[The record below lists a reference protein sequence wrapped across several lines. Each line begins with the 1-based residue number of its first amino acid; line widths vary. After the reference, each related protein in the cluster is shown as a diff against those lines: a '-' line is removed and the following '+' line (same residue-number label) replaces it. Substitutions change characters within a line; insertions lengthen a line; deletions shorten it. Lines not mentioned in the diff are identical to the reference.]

1 MKLDGRAA
9 IVTGGASGIGLA
21 VAGLFAAE
29 GCRVAIA
36 DREPAA
42 GEAPV
47 DVADAA
53 QVQAL
58 VRGTLARFGRLDIL
72 VNAAAIYPATPSLV
86 ETPESVWD
94 EVLSVNLKGVF
105 LCCKAAIPA
114 MLESGGGSI
123 VNLSSIGAL
132 RGTTYSVPY
141 AAAKAGVIQLT
152 RSAAVQ
158 YGPLGIR
165 ANCIVP
171 GLVDTPMSR
180 GTTGSAKE
188 FARRAAEIPLG
199 RAGKP
204 EEIASLAL
212 YLASPEAAF
221 VNGAAIVIDGGA
233 TTR

>member
-1 MKLDGRAA
+1 MKLEGRAA

-21 VAGLFAAE
+21 VARRFAAE

-36 DREPAA
+36 DRAPAA
-42 GEAPV
+42 GEPPV

-58 VRGTLARFGRLDIL
+58 VSGTLHRFGRLDIL
-72 VNAAAIYPATPSLV
+72 VNAAGIYPATPSLV

-114 MLESGGGSI
+114 MLGSGGGSI
-123 VNLSSIGAL
+123 INLSSIGAL

-141 AAAKAGVIQLT
+141 GAAKAGVIQLT

-180 GTTGSAKE
+180 RTTGSVEE
-188 FARRAAEIPLG
+188 FVRRAAEIPLG

-212 YLASPEAAF
+212 YLASPESAF

>member
-1 MKLDGRAA
+1 MKLDGRVA
-9 IVTGGASGIGLA
+9 IVTGGASGIGRA
-21 VAGLFAAE
+21 VARLFAEE

-36 DREPAA
+36 DRAPAA
-42 GEAPV
+42 GETPV
-47 DVADAA
+47 DVAEAA

-58 VRGTLARFGRLDIL
+58 MRGTRERFGRLDIL
-72 VNAAAIYPATPSLV
+72 VNAAAIYPVTASLV
-86 ETPESVWD
+86 ETPESLWD
-94 EVLSVNLKGVF
+94 EVLSVNLKSVF
-105 LCCKAAIPA
+105 LCCQAAIPA
-114 MLESGGGSI
+114 MLDNGGGSI

-132 RGTTYSVPY
+132 GGTTYSVPY

-152 RSAAVQ
+152 RSTAVQ

-180 GTTGSAKE
+180 ATTGSAAE

-199 RAGKP
+199 RAGNP
-204 EEIASLAL
+204 EEIAALAL
-212 YLASPEAAF
+212 YLASAEAAF

-233 TTR
+233 TAR